1 MDEDE
6 VVAVEE
12 EAIEEPSEEGGAS
25 KPNKVGKKGPQCAT
39 IVAKSAIV
47 RRSAEERKVSRL
59 RQVDNS
65 QTTPTIPNTRITADY
80 S

>member
-1 MDEDE
+1 MIEEE
-6 VVAVEE
+6 VAAVEE

-25 KPNKVGKKGPQCAT
+25 KPNKVGKQGPERAT
-39 IVAKSAIV
+39 IAAKSATV

-59 RQVDNS
+59 RQVDNL
-65 QTTPTIPNTRITADY
+65 QTTPTTPNTRITADY